1 MQLTEHLQYIIH
13 SAKTI
18 AYARDYKF
26 VEPEHIMLAL
36 FMDENDLPKLYLS
49 NIGLDNPRLIRDFN
63 NSIPRNPREHSK
75 YTDTP
80 LSPATIKLIEDAE
93 KEGLKYKDDVVGI
106 EYILLALF
114 KSNNNLMRYVF
125 GQYSIQLYE
134 LYQKMRDEVG
144 KIERVDII
152 DGKPVSRGKNSSAI
166 DNESSSNVQSNSHS
180 QKSDM
185 SVNNSAKEDK
195 EKSALENIHPI

>member
-1 MQLTEHLQYIIH
+1 MQLTQHLQYIIH

-36 FMDENDLPKLYLS
+36 FMDENDLPKLFLS

-63 NSIPRNPREHSK
+63 NSIPRNAGTRTK

-80 LSPATIKLIEDAE
+80 LSPATIKLLEDAE

-114 KSNNNLMRYVF
+114 KSNNPLMKYIF
-125 GQYSIQLYE
+125 GQYSIDLYE
-134 LYQKMRDEVG
+134 LYQKMKEQVG
-144 KIERVDII
+144 NIEHIDII
-152 DGKPVSRGKNSSAI
+152 DGKPVSHGKKTENP
-166 DNESSSNVQSNSHS
+166 D
-180 QKSDM
+180 DT
-185 SVNNSAKEDK
+185 SAKKELKK
-195 EKSALENIHPI
+195 EKSPS